1 YISGGV
7 LSVPDVD
14 TGSIDQIVVEFIG
27 RALGD
32 VNGGGV
38 TAGDARDIAW
48 YLVDEIT
55 FTYNDRFYAD
65 VGDDGSVSSGDAR
78 DVAWYL
84 VGDIDT
90 HYQ

>member
-1 YISGGV
+1 
-7 LSVPDVD
+7 
-14 TGSIDQIVVEFIG
+14 
-27 RALGD
+27 
-32 VNGGGV
+32 V

-48 YLVDEIT
+48 YLVEEIT